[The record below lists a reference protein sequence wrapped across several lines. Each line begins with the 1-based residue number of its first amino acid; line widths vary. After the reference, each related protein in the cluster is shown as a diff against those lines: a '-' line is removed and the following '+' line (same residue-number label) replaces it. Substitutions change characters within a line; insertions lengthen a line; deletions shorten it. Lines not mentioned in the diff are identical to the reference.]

1 MGDPKTFPLNDYPG
15 NTTTGQND
23 HSGTTG
29 KKQKQKK
36 FKKLKRKYQKNKK
49 TLKKIKARSKA
60 ERNLYTERERRYQA
74 EADLKCAV
82 FLLNV
87 MAQGRQIPLPDLS
100 QGGGGGDNP

>member
-1 MGDPKTFPLNDYPG
+1 MKRARKAA
-15 NTTTGQND
+15 
-23 HSGTTG
+23 
-29 KKQKQKK
+29 KKEKRRAKDLK
-36 FKKLKRKYQKNKK
+36 KKLKLERKLN
-49 TLKKIKARSKA
+49 
-60 ERNLYTERERRYQA
+60 TERERRYQA

>member
-1 MGDPKTFPLNDYPG
+1 MKGVLFVDHPLTDYKSSQE
-15 NTTTGQND
+15 TTT
-23 HSGTTG
+23 SACSSRLEG
-29 KKQKQKK
+29 KMKRVRKAAKK
-36 FKKLKRKYQKNKK
+36 EKRRAKDFKKKLKLERKLN
-49 TLKKIKARSKA
+49 
-60 ERNLYTERERRYQA
+60 TERERRYQA

>member
-15 NTTTGQND
+15 NSTTGQDD

-29 KKQKQKK
+29 KKRKQKR

-49 TLKKIKARSKA
+49 ALKKIKARSKA

-82 FLLNV
+82 FLLKV

-100 QGGGGGDNP
+100 QDGEGGGTP